1 MVQNGFSPK
10 TRPMELKLRGQKR
23 GSVKSVLIDAKLQ
36 GASCVGRAT
45 TVSEVDIGIDA
56 GHTAT
61 RWLKALLG

>member
-1 MVQNGFSPK
+1 MVKGILTLSP
-10 TRPMELKLRGQKR
+10 TLLGA
-23 GSVKSVLIDAKLQ
+23 SAKLL